1 MTTNVSF
8 FMPYIMSGKVVRV
21 SQRSPSTGKL
31 IGVEQIITNAN
42 QLNTLVIHDGAMLLI
57 EEVNAPPVVLPSDP
71 APGAPTVDSILP
83 PAAESNV
90 TGG

>member
-31 IGVEQIITNAN
+31 IGVEQIITDAN
-42 QLNTLVIHDGAMLLI
+42 KLNTLVIHDGAMLLI
-57 EEVNAPPVVLPSDP
+57 EEVNAPPVVLPADP
-71 APGAPTVDSILP
+71 APGVSVDSILP
-83 PAAESNV
+83 PAAEQPA
-90 TGG
+90 TGA